1 MINYSELIVVAEPI
15 SMGRLSFRSYHSD
28 GSAIDSARQKL
39 LVGQLLSIAP
49 RHRYAKQNKVAIG
62 QHRFIWLRQVSLCT
76 TFMASPFPRET
87 VTEEKTM
94 LVKVHVKTTVV
105 KIKKTTVVE
114 VKQLETKIVFTAV
127 R

>member
-1 MINYSELIVVAEPI
+1 
-15 SMGRLSFRSYHSD
+15 
-28 GSAIDSARQKL
+28 
-39 LVGQLLSIAP
+39 
-49 RHRYAKQNKVAIG
+49 
-62 QHRFIWLRQVSLCT
+62 
-76 TFMASPFPRET
+76 MASPFPRET